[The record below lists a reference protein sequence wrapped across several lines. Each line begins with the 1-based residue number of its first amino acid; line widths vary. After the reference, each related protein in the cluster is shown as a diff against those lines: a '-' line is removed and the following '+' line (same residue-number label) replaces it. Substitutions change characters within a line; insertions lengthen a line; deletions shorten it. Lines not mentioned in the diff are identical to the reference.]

1 MLKLIGSS
9 AAKCWIETAGVA
21 NGVDAWRDFKSITFS
36 HEADWGMTRPIIWW
50 RSVLNVTKEPTMGLL
65 DTKLLESRAQKAHI
79 WRSQEGKRVQVVPQR
94 HRK

>member
-1 MLKLIGSS
+1 
-9 AAKCWIETAGVA
+9 
-21 NGVDAWRDFKSITFS
+21 
-36 HEADWGMTRPIIWW
+36 MTRPIIWW

-65 DTKLLESRAQKAHI
+65 DTRLWESRAQKAHI